1 MAKIT
6 AAEVNKLRQQTGAG
20 MMDCKKAL
28 VEADGDYNK
37 AIEYLRKK
45 GQKLA
50 HKRADKAANEGVI
63 IAKTNKDRNFGA
75 IIMLNCETD
84 FVAKNQEFVDFANH
98 IVDKAVEEQPKS
110 LDEFKNLQIN
120 TRSIDESITD
130 LIGKTGEKM
139 TLAKYEYVSAER
151 VFEYNHHGNSLAT
164 LVGFNKAGI
173 ENIDEAGNEI
183 AMQVAAMDPL
193 AVDKDGVP
201 KEEIDKE
208 IALGKEQAIQE
219 GKPEQLAEKI
229 AQGKLNK
236 FFKENTLLN
245 QEFVK
250 EGKITVRQYLD
261 RFDKELT
268 VADFKRLKLGD

>member
-28 VEADGDYNK
+28 VEADGNYDK

-50 HKRADKAANEGVI
+50 SKRADKAANEGVV
-63 IAKTNKDRNFGA
+63 IAKTNKEHSFGA

-98 IVDKAVEEQPKS
+98 IVDKAIEEKPQS
-110 LDEFKNLQIN
+110 LDEFKSLQLN
-120 TRSIDESITD
+120 TRTIDESITD

-139 TLAKYEYVSAER
+139 TLASYQFVNAAR
-151 VFEYNHHGNSLAT
+151 VLEYNHHGNSLAT
-164 LVGFNKAGI
+164 LVGFNKADI

-183 AMQVAAMDPL
+183 AMQVAAMDPI
-193 AVDKDGVP
+193 AIDKQDVP
-201 KEEIDKE
+201 QSEIDKE
-208 IALGKEQAIQE
+208 LALGKEQAIQE
-219 GKPEQLAEKI
+219 GKTEVLAEKI

-236 FFKENTLLN
+236 FFKDNTLLN

-250 EGKITVRQYLD
+250 EGKNSVRQYLD

-268 VADFKRLKLGD
+268 ITSFKRLKLGD